1 MYISDQCSSDWVECQ
16 LTNHTHGTSPTETMY
31 ENYIIYPAPRS
42 DLRQQNDVQQVA
54 EGGGDVSQ
62 L

>member
-1 MYISDQCSSDWVECQ
+1 
-16 LTNHTHGTSPTETMY
+16 MY